1 MTEVREK
8 LLSLRESFASN
19 PNQKTSAAQSYDF
32 EARLKAIAEEQEEA
46 KKKRKE
52 EKKKK
57 KEELKK
63 KQKGITTT
71 TTAAANANGKGKAL
85 TAEEQMAAMMG
96 FGGFGSSK
104 K

>member
-1 MTEVREK
+1 M
-8 LLSLRESFASN
+8 LSLRESFASN

-71 TTAAANANGKGKAL
+71 TTTTTNVNGNGNGKAL

-96 FGGFGSSK
+96 FGGFGTSK